1 MVLGGERAMKSAD
14 YYKLWFEETGGA
26 VCRKADLKGVSE
38 YFIYQLAP
46 VEEWPRGIT
55 FYAEGEPIEDYLFPT
70 MVDWV
75 LISERVKAV
84 LEELKVAG
92 VQFLPIRVV
101 RKKTGEEVPG
111 YYVLHVWKQIPALD
125 EEHTV
130 YLEPRSEKYPEPI
143 IGKVALRKEAIGNA
157 DIFRLA
163 EYDVQ
168 IYVSR
173 RVKERLEEIGATGF
187 KWIPVPSY

>member
-1 MVLGGERAMKSAD
+1 MKRAD
-14 YYKLWFEETGGA
+14 YYKLWFEETEGMY
-26 VCRKADLKGVSE
+26 CTEADLKGVSE
-38 YFIYQLAP
+38 YFIYQPEPA
-46 VEEWPRGIT
+46 EEWPEGIT
-55 FYAEGEPIEDYLFPT
+55 FYATKGGEYADDYLFAT
-70 MVDWV
+70 GGWI
-75 LISERVKAV
+75 LISERVKQI
-84 LEELKVAG
+84 LEELGVEG

-101 RKKTGEEVPG
+101 RKETGEEVPG
-111 YYVLHVWKQIPALD
+111 YYVLHVWRHISALD

-130 YLEPRSEKYPEPI
+130 FLEPRSERYPEPI

-157 DIFRLA
+157 DAFRLA

-168 IYVSR
+168 VYVSR